1 MTGGRGYWP
10 MAPHSRRSWSS
21 RAWRMTGGRGY
32 WPMAAGWAGLL
43 AGRAD
48 DRQRGKQMRAVGS
61 EPVPG
66 RGA

>member
-1 MTGGRGYWP
+1 
-10 MAPHSRRSWSS
+10 
-21 RAWRMTGGRGY
+21 MTGGRGY